1 MRRDSIF
8 KQEGREEGREEATV
22 NLVNRLLKKRFGELT
37 PEMRSAI
44 TGLPLPVLEDLSEAL
59 LDFTSVADLQSWLA
73 GR

>member
-1 MRRDSIF
+1 M
-8 KQEGREEGREEATV
+8 

-37 PEMRSAI
+37 SEMRSAI

-73 GR
+73 ER

>member
-1 MRRDSIF
+1 MITANVM
-8 KQEGREEGREEATV
+8 KVLNMKTV

-44 TGLPLPVLEDLSEAL
+44 IGLPLPVLEDLSEAL